1 VSIRESAA
9 GGRRFILFDTTS
21 HKLSSTYSGSRESLN
36 QRVDYIY
43 IVWCDLASSC
53 EIDGRV
59 KLPIWFARPMG
70 RRPPVVGT
78 SGTEER
84 IQHMSRLQSQQIAPF
99 SCLLKA
105 FDPDRTEKLT
115 DRVYLRGSSPRAV
128 SHSCVGRS
136 GTDAAS
142 RAVVVVASFRKP
154 SFSLFNPPR
163 CDGQTSSH
171 GEPS

>member
-1 VSIRESAA
+1 M
-9 GGRRFILFDTTS
+9 LFDTTWN
-21 HKLSSTYSGSRESLN
+21 KLFQVCTGSRESLN
-36 QRVDYIY
+36 QRFDYIY
-43 IVWCDLASSC
+43 IVSFELASSC
-53 EIDGRV
+53 EIDRRA
-59 KLPIWFARPMG
+59 KLPIWFARPVG

-84 IQHMSRLQSQQIAPF
+84 IQHMSRLQSQQIEPF

-142 RAVVVVASFRKP
+142 RAVVVVASFRFE
-154 SFSLFNPPR
+154 SHLFLCSTHPAAMARHRATESHPEPR
-163 CDGQTSSH
+163 RGVA
-171 GEPS
+171 